1 MNDQQKDY
9 SREAILERMS
19 HGRRSQERSRR
30 PIALV
35 LDGLALALL
44 LLTVIGFVFSDVVQL
59 SELFVIA
66 PIFLFL
72 AGRFF
77 NRIPTVLG
85 WVWLALAMIG
95 VVIALAA
102 TFF

>member
-44 LLTVIGFVFSDVVQL
+44 LLTVFGFAFSSVIQL
-59 SELFVIA
+59 SELFIVA

-77 NRIPTVLG
+77 SRIPTFLG
-85 WVWLALAMIG
+85 WAWLVLAMIC
-95 VVIALAA
+95 VLIALAA